1 MNRIPANPKK
11 IIARYNSEK
20 NFKYNWLIMYQ
31 VIAEYFMQRKA
42 DFTVNFQPGTFLNRD
57 LYDSTGV
64 KAGNVAAGAFQGMIW
79 PSESKNFRICKHRS
93 LTDNAE
99 NKKYFDEVSARMQ
112 EDMNAVKAGLALAIS
127 EYFRDQVFFGTC
139 GIAVFD
145 PTEQMEDCQF
155 LFQAWDIKRMVIVE
169 GPNGFV
175 NRIYYEREETVEQT
189 VLEFGI
195 ENVSE
200 KTARAYKD
208 SPDTKV
214 QILHAIEPRYER
226 DPDGASVF
234 DLPVSSIY
242 IELGEDKVLK
252 ESGYD
257 EMTVFVGRLM
267 KNMRETYGRAFAMDA
282 LPDELEANALREAAI
297 VAVEKL
303 LDPPLGVIDD
313 GRLGSA
319 TIDTSAGAI
328 NVINFSGRI
337 GNQPPIFP
345 INTVGDMRS
354 TKERLEELKQS
365 ISDHFLIDRLL
376 DLNNETEMTLGEV
389 MERQKLRAFVLNPY
403 FTRQYAEVFTPL
415 VHRCFNKSL
424 KSGRLGVMPGSE
436 GHFNALLNDDDEVLV
451 MPPEIAAAILR
462 GKELYDIEYLTPA
475 ARMMQTQLA
484 SGILETWKFMND
496 VAQTQPE
503 VYDNVDEDISVKLV
517 GEYRGAPREI
527 FRDGETIGKIR
538 DARGKAQQDQQQF
551 SRQMEMAK
559 AAGHL
564 KGLAPQPGAPGVVSQ
579 GMAQPLQV

>member
-1 MNRIPANPKK
+1 MAANVKK
-11 IIARYNSEK
+11 SIDRYAKGKVE
-20 NFKYNWLIMYQ
+20 KYNWLIMFQ
-31 VIAEYFMQRKA
+31 VIAEYFQQRKA

-64 KAGNVAAGAFQGMIW
+64 KTGNICAGALQGMIW

-93 LTDNAE
+93 LTDNLE
-99 NKKYFDEVSARMQ
+99 NKKYFDEVSYRMQ
-112 EDMNAVKAGLALAIS
+112 EDMNAVRCGLALTIS
-127 EYFRDQVFFGTC
+127 EYFRDEVFFGTS

-145 PTEQMEDCQF
+145 PTEHMEDCQF
-155 LFQAWDIKRMVIVE
+155 LFQPWDIKRMVIFE

-189 VLEFGI
+189 VFEFGRD
-195 ENVSE
+195 NVSD
-200 KTARAYKD
+200 KVRKLYD
-208 SPDTKV
+208 DNQMDVKV
-214 QILHAIEPRYER
+214 QILHAIEPRYDR
-226 DPDGASVF
+226 DPDGVSVF
-234 DLPVSSIY
+234 DLPISSIY
-242 IELGEDKVLK
+242 IELGEDKLLK

-267 KNMRETYGRAFAMDA
+267 KNMRETYGRSFAMDA

-303 LDPPLGVIDD
+303 LDPPLGIIDD

-319 TIDTSAGAI
+319 TVDTSAGAI
-328 NVINFSGRI
+328 NVFNISGRI
-337 GNQPPIFP
+337 GNQPPVFP
-345 INTVGDMRS
+345 INTVGDLK
-354 TKERLEELKQS
+354 TTEGRLEQLKQS

-436 GHFNALLNDDDEVLV
+436 EHFNALLNNDDSVLII
-451 MPPEIAAAILR
+451 PPEIAAAMLR
-462 GKELYDIEYLTPA
+462 GREVYDIEYLTPA
-475 ARMMQTQLA
+475 VRMMQTQLA
-484 SGILETWKFMND
+484 SGILNLWKFMND

-503 VYDNVDEDISVKLV
+503 VFDNVDEDVSAQLIA
-517 GEYRGAPREI
+517 EYSGAPREVL
-527 FRDGETIGKIR
+527 RDKETIQKIR
-538 DARGKAQQDQQQF
+538 DARAQQQAADKKFAQ
-551 SRQMEMAK
+551 SMEAAK

-564 KGLAPQPGAPGVVSQ
+564 KGLAPQPGAPGVESP
-579 GMAQPLQV
+579 GITQPITV

>member
-1 MNRIPANPKK
+1 MPVNVKK
-11 IIARYNSEK
+11 ILARYANGKKEK
-20 NFKYNWLIMYQ
+20 YMWLIHYQ
-31 VIAEYFMQRKA
+31 TVATYFLSRQA

-57 LYDSTGV
+57 IYDSTGA
-64 KAGNVAAGAFQGMIW
+64 KAGNIAAGALQGMIW

-93 LTDNAE
+93 LSDNLE
-99 NKKYFDEVSARMQ
+99 NKKYFDEASSRMQ

-127 EYFRDQVFFGTC
+127 EYFRDEVFFGTC
-139 GIAVFD
+139 GIAAFD
-145 PTEQMEDCQF
+145 PSPQMEDVQF
-155 LFQAWDIKRMVIVE
+155 LFQAWDIKRMVIIE

-175 NRIYYEREETVEQT
+175 NQIFYEREETAEQT
-189 VLEFGI
+189 VLEFGS

-200 KTARAYKD
+200 KTRKLAAD
-208 SPDTKV
+208 APDTKV
-214 QILHAIEPRYER
+214 NILHVIEPRYSR

-234 DLPVSSIY
+234 DLPVSSVY
-242 IELGEDKVLK
+242 IELGADKLLK

-257 EMTVFVGRLM
+257 EMPVFVGRLM
-267 KNMRETYGRAFAMDA
+267 KNMRETYGRSFAMDA

-328 NVINFSGRI
+328 NVFNISGRI
-337 GNQPPIFP
+337 GNQPPVFP
-345 INTVGDMRS
+345 INTVGDLKS
-354 TKERLEELKQS
+354 TEGRLEQLKQS

-424 KSGRLGVMPGSE
+424 KSGRLGVLPGSTQ
-436 GHFNALLNDDDEVLV
+436 HFDALLNDDDVLV
-451 MPPEIAAAILR
+451 IPPEIAAAMLR
-462 GKELYDIEYLTPA
+462 GKEVYDIEYLTPA
-475 ARMMQTQLA
+475 VRMMQTQLA

-503 VYDNVDEDISVKLV
+503 VYDNVDEDKSVQLV

-527 FRDGETIGKIR
+527 FRDAETIGQIR
-538 DARGKAQQDQQQF
+538 DSRAKQQAQDKQFQQGI
-551 SRQMEMAK
+551 ETAK

-564 KGLAPQPGAPGVVSQ
+564 KGLMPQPGAPGVVSQ
-579 GMAQPLQV
+579 GMSAPINV

>member
-1 MNRIPANPKK
+1 MPANVKK
-11 IIARYNSEK
+11 ILKRYEEGKKEK
-20 NFKYNWLIMYQ
+20 YQWLIQYQ
-31 VIAEYFMQRKA
+31 TIATYFMTRKA
-42 DFTVNFQPGTFLNRD
+42 DFTVNFVPGMFLNRD

-64 KAGNVAAGAFQGMIW
+64 KAGNICAGALQGMLW

-93 LTDNAE
+93 LTDNKV
-99 NKKYFDEVSARMQ
+99 NKDYFDEVSRRMH
-112 EDMNAVKAGLALAIS
+112 DDISSVKAGLALSIS
-127 EYFRDQVFFGTC
+127 EYFRDEVFFGTS
-139 GIAVFD
+139 GLAVFE
-145 PTEQMEDCQF
+145 PTEHMKDVRF
-155 LFQAWDIKRMVIVE
+155 LFQPWDIKRMVIFE

-175 NRIYYEREETVEQT
+175 NRIYYEREETVEQI
-189 VLEFGI
+189 VLEFDI
-195 ENVSE
+195 KNVSDQ
-200 KTARAYKD
+200 TARDYKSGNLD
-208 SPDTKV
+208 IKKS
-214 QILHAIEPRYER
+214 ILHAIEPRYER
-226 DPDGASVF
+226 DPDGVSVF

-242 IELGEDKVLK
+242 VELGADKLLK

-267 KNMRETYGRAFAMDA
+267 KNLRETYGRSFAMDA
-282 LPDELEANALREAAI
+282 LPDALEANALREAAI

-319 TIDTSAGAI
+319 TIDTSAGAV
-328 NVINFSGRI
+328 NVFNVSGRI
-337 GNQPPIFP
+337 GNQPPVFP
-345 INTVGDMRS
+345 LNTVGDLK
-354 TKERLEELKQS
+354 TTEARLEQLKQS

-415 VHRCFNKSL
+415 LHRCFNMSL
-424 KSGRLGVMPGSE
+424 KSGRLGVMQDSE
-436 GHFNALLNDDDEVLV
+436 GHFNALMNDDDSVLV
-451 MPPEIAAAILR
+451 IPPEIAAAMLR
-462 GKELYDIEYLTPA
+462 GQEVYDIEYLTPA

-503 VYDNVDEDISVKLV
+503 IFDNVDEDISVQLV

-527 FRDGETIGKIR
+527 FRDSETIGKIR
-538 DARGKAQQDQQQF
+538 DARAKQQAEDKQF
-551 SRQMEMAK
+551 ARQMEAAK

-564 KGLAPQPGAPGVVSQ
+564 KGLAPQPGAPGVEAPGISQ
-579 GMAQPLQV
+579 PITV

>member
-1 MNRIPANPKK
+1 MADVKRIL
-11 IIARYNSEK
+11 ARYQREK
-20 NFKYNWLIMYQ
+20 TLKVNWNIHFQ
-31 VIAEYFMQRKA
+31 VIAEFFLTRKA
-42 DFTVNFQPGTFLNRD
+42 DFTVNFVPGMFLNRD

-64 KAGNVAAGAFQGMIW
+64 KAGNVAAGALQGMIW

-93 LTDNAE
+93 ITDNE
-99 NKKYFDEVSARMQ
+99 DNRKYFNEISSRLH
-112 EDMNAVKAGLALAIS
+112 EDINSIRAGLGLAIS
-127 EYFRDQVFFGTC
+127 EYFRDEVFFGTS

-145 PTEQMEDCQF
+145 PPPGLDDVQY
-155 LFQAWDIKRMVIVE
+155 LFQSWDIKRMVIVE

-175 NRIYYEREETVEQT
+175 NRIYYEREETIEQAA
-189 VLEFGI
+189 LEFG
-195 ENVSE
+195 EDNLSE
-200 KTARAYKD
+200 KSGRMLKD
-208 SPDTKV
+208 SPDTKI
-214 QILHAIEPRYER
+214 QILHAIEPRYDR

-242 IELGEDKVLK
+242 IELGEDKLIK

-267 KNMRETYGRAFAMDA
+267 KNMRETYGRSFAMDA

-328 NVINFSGRI
+328 NVFNISGRI
-337 GNQPPIFP
+337 GNQPPVFP
-345 INTVGDMRS
+345 INTVGDLKS
-354 TKERLEELKQS
+354 TEGRLEQLKQS

-376 DLNNETEMTLGEV
+376 DMNNETEMTLGEV

-415 VHRCFNKSL
+415 VHRCFNMAL
-424 KSGRLGVMPGSE
+424 KSGRLGVMSGSE
-436 GHFNALLNDDDEVLV
+436 GHFNKLLNDDDTLV
-451 MPPEIAAAILR
+451 IPPEIAAAMLR
-462 GKELYDIEYLTPA
+462 GKEVYDIEYLTPA
-475 ARMMQTQLA
+475 VRMMQTQSA
-484 SGILETWKFMND
+484 SGILEVWKFCND

-503 VYDNVDEDISVKLV
+503 VYDNVDEDKSVQLV
-517 GEYRGAPREI
+517 GEYRGAPVEI
-527 FRDGETIGKIR
+527 FRSAEMIKQIR
-538 DARGKAQQDQQQF
+538 DARAQQQAQDKQFQQGI
-551 SRQMEMAK
+551 ETAK

-579 GMAQPLQV
+579 GMASPIQV